1 MRTWV
6 REGDKPGFGPVSRLC
21 DPGPETPLRLSFPI
35 CSAGLKTP
43 LTTGRNNVKSQG
55 RDCWARPAG
64 GKFGQSAQVPCPSA
78 PSRSH
83 QTPPWT
89 EGPGVGGGGL
99 AGGWA
104 GIWPRALPQ
113 SKSRAH
119 VTIGSGLMKLST
131 DGYFVVVL

>member
-6 REGDKPGFGPVSRLC
+6 REGDKPGFGSVCRLC

-99 AGGWA
+99 GG
-104 GIWPRALPQ
+104 GLGSGHVLCLSPRATL
-113 SKSRAH
+113 
-119 VTIGSGLMKLST
+119 T
-131 DGYFVVVL
+131 